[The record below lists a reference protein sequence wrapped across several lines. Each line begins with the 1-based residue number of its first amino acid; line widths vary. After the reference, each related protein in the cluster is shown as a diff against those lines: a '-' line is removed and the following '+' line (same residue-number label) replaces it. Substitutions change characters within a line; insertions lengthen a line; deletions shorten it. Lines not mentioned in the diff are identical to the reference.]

1 MPWADYLDPKFMS
14 VPILSA
20 RQHAHDEIFDEVVC
34 FETMIAPG
42 SVGSLFATCPF
53 CDLTWKA
60 GEFEGEV
67 PGVMHDEPACETF
80 LELSPIVF
88 MAKARIAGARTLS

>member
-1 MPWADYLDPKFMS
+1 VSVTDPKSRFTL
-14 VPILSA
+14 VPDGKPI
-20 RQHAHDEIFDEVVC
+20 HFDVQ
-34 FETMIAPG
+34 IH
-42 SVGSLFATCPF
+42 ATCPF
-53 CDLTWKA
+53 CDRTWKA

-67 PGVMHDEPACETF
+67 PGVMHDEPACDTF